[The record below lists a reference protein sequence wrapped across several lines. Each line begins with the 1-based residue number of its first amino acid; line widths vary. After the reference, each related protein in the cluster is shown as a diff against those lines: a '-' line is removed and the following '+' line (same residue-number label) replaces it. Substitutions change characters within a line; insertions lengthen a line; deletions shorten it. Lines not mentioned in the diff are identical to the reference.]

1 MWLLFSLL
9 GYGLLAIVAIL
20 DKFIVSK
27 TTIKP
32 VMFTF
37 YSTIFLLPLFL
48 LLPFGVIFPPG
59 ILSYIIITLSG
70 LTFLLALWTMY
81 IAFRESEIS
90 HVGPLIGGVT
100 PLFVLLLSRI
110 FLNEQLSTI
119 VLLGVFL
126 LVLGSL
132 LISFQP
138 VRKHHSLSRGA
149 GFAILASFFFAV
161 SHLAS
166 KYLYDSLG
174 FYSGLVWSRAAIG
187 FFGALMLFIPAVRA
201 GLRPGFSIR
210 KLIPW
215 RDKYNLGNLTLVT
228 VDKVLGLLGVLAVQF
243 AIAVGSVTVVN
254 ALNGFQY
261 GLLIILVA
269 LLSWFFPKVF
279 KEKYERGE
287 LWQEIAAV
295 VLIGIGLSLFV

>member
-32 VMFTF
+32 VLFTF
-37 YSTIFLLPLFL
+37 YSTVFLLPLFL
-48 LLPFGVIFPPG
+48 LLPFGIVFPSSILVYFVIG
-59 ILSYIIITLSG
+59 LSG

-81 IAFRESEIS
+81 LAFRQSEIS
-90 HVGPLIGGVT
+90 HIGPLIGGVT

-110 FLNEQLSTI
+110 FLNEQLSLV
-119 VLLGVFL
+119 VLLGIFL
-126 LVLGSL
+126 LILGSL

-138 VRKHHSLSRGA
+138 VKHHHSLSRGA
-149 GFAILASFFFAV
+149 GIAILSSFFFAV
-161 SHLAS
+161 SHLTS
-166 KYLYDSLG
+166 KYLYDGMG

-187 FFGALMLFIPAVRA
+187 FFGALMLLLPAVRA
-201 GLRPGFSIR
+201 GLKPKFSFR

-215 RDKYNLGNLTLVT
+215 REKYNYGNLTLVA

-243 AIAVGSVTVVN
+243 AIAIGSVTVVN

-261 GLLIILVA
+261 GLLIVLVA

-287 LWQEIAAV
+287 LWQEVAAV
-295 VLIGIGLSLFV
+295 ILIGIGLGFLV